1 MDRSAADSNCN
12 MIVLCKARQ
21 YGLGQ
26 AYKGQ
31 SQQELCQAF
40 APADVL
46 IVDST
51 VMLGMG
57 SACEI

>member
-1 MDRSAADSNCN
+1 
-12 MIVLCKARQ
+12 MIVLCKAQ
-21 YGLGQ
+21 QCGQ
-26 AYKGQ
+26 AYQGR
-31 SQQELCQAF
+31 SQQEFCQVF